1 MSLLSKASV
10 YSKINHLFYRS
21 DRTLNQ
27 SCPVITLTTSEYVIG
42 NGSLQYIGNNS
53 QYVGHIF
60 DEFGILDNE
69 SAIVCALDGHT
80 ATDGLLTGAYEG
92 YLTGFCLSVS
102 VLSLILHV
110 GIYCALPKMSNLPNK
125 NLLSLSL
132 ALLLAQFLFL
142 VGVNPVVEV
151 PLEVCI
157 GIAVVVYYC
166 FLAAFFWM
174 NVMSVDIWRTFSG
187 STLRGSDGLR
197 THRKYAVY
205 AWGSA
210 ALLALAALTVD
221 LSTEDGAVK
230 PSFGT
235 GQVTVRCGSW
245 FENQPSFN
253 CYPYRLPPLSNA
265 ALAVHGKRSFAI
277 LLVTFQLR
285 YIEVIH
291 SCRQEIDKHHLIFFF
306 TFILCAELKTG
317 E

>member
-10 YSKINHLFYRS
+10 YSKINNLFYRS

-27 SCPVITLTTSEYVIG
+27 SCPVITLTTSEYHIIA

-60 DEFGILDNE
+60 DVFLILDNE
-69 SAIVCALDGHT
+69 NAIVCALDGHR
-80 ATDGLLTGAYEG
+80 ATEDLISGAYEG

-110 GIYCALPKMSNLPNK
+110 GIYCALPKMSNLPSK

-132 ALLLAQFLFL
+132 VLLLAQFLFL

-230 PSFGT
+230 PSFRT

-253 CYPYRLPPLSNA
+253 CCPYPLPPP
-265 ALAVHGKRSFAI
+265 I
-277 LLVTFQLR
+277 
-285 YIEVIH
+285 
-291 SCRQEIDKHHLIFFF
+291 
-306 TFILCAELKTG
+306 
-317 E
+317 